1 MRIAE
6 GLEAVVARLSNIPEL
21 QMDYDMILPAI
32 AGASGVFAGFAVIYS
47 KIRPRWLVAV
57 NCWFCNKDT
66 KVEYR
71 HSDGWMCPSCQQYNG
86 FTEEGDYNRDIPAQY
101 CESLNHTYQRKDRQ
115 VKNQPSLALGNG
127 FCQTCNL
134 NQTLKVRAL
143 AEYTPIHPEDYDNE
157 IDEYR
162 KRLERTY
169 ALCRQCEATL
179 HQMLGKQDS
188 WLKPKLISW
197 RLKQSAE
204 NKTQIITKNAAQP
217 KIPFYLCVVRILA
230 ALLSLGILLSNIHHL
245 QHHSGVQIVSLDL
258 GINGEIYLTQINKF
272 QLPLVILGLTMV
284 LFAIFGAGKDIL
296 LVSDAITSF
305 IWVGL
310 LALTSS
316 KKLLSSEDYNSLQVL
331 ISSAALLLT
340 VWTVLVPRS
349 FNNLIMTKPPL
360 NKSAGSDLSSSN
372 HDESCRTVDASLSD
386 DLRDLTAMPTPS
398 SRDLTSTPIPP
409 KSNFSSV
416 DANID
421 SGLESLKISTPYKSG
436 HIHPPTP
443 FSPRALFSD
452 KPGYNP
458 KISDTYC
465 IQKNVNPP
473 RISTKNITQSSW
485 VAGGYWGSPMSPTR
499 ELAAHVVPK
508 PISIHQNQVHTFPL
522 SRSSSQSSGYISL
535 TNGLAPYTSSHG
547 PFSLPN
553 SRHGSVCGDFER
565 GSVFSEPAYKSWV
578 PSVNI
583 KPSDSVSQCSYGRGQ
598 ARSDVQSVYSC
609 ASVFSGS
616 SLQKTPPSPTGSTT
630 CLFQDA
636 MGNISE
642 NSNFSLNSRNFDN
655 REHRTQSVVP
665 VSNDTK
671 LCSFGN
677 HRSPWFAFFL
687 GMSFAANG
695 FLVFLLLSHSGVN
708 IFGSK

>member
-1 MRIAE
+1 
-6 GLEAVVARLSNIPEL
+6 
-21 QMDYDMILPAI
+21 MDYDMILPAI
-32 AGASGVFAGFAVIYS
+32 AGASGLFAGFAVLYS
-47 KIRPRWLVAV
+47 KIRPRWLVPV

-71 HSDGWMCPSCQQYNG
+71 HSDGWMCPSCHQYNG

-101 CESLNHTYQRKDRQ
+101 CESLNHTCQRKDRQ

-143 AEYTPIHPEDYDNE
+143 AEYTPIHPENYDHE
-157 IDEYR
+157 IDEYK

-179 HQMLGKQDS
+179 HQTIGKQDS

-204 NKTQIITKNAAQP
+204 NKTQVLNNNVSSP
-217 KIPFYLCVVRILA
+217 KIPFYLRLVRVLA
-230 ALLSLGILLSNIHHL
+230 ASVSLCILLSNIHRL

-258 GINGEIYLTQINKF
+258 GIKGEIYLTQIGKF

-284 LFAIFGAGKDIL
+284 LLAIFGAGKHIL
-296 LVSDAITSF
+296 LISDAITSF
-305 IWVGL
+305 TWVGL

-316 KKLLSSEDYNSLQVL
+316 KKLLPSEDYNSLQVL
-331 ISSAALLLT
+331 ISSAAVLLT
-340 VWTVLVPRS
+340 FWTVLVPRS
-349 FNNLIMTKPPL
+349 FNNLIMTKAPL
-360 NKSAGSDLSSSN
+360 NKTMRSDISSSR
-372 HDESCRTVDASLSD
+372 HDESRRTVDSSLSD
-386 DLRDLTAMPTPS
+386 DLRDLTAMPTPG

-409 KSNFSSV
+409 KSNLSSI

-421 SGLESLKISTPYKSG
+421 SGLESLKISTPYKTG
-436 HIHPPTP
+436 IVHPSTP

-458 KISDTYC
+458 KINDTYC
-465 IQKNVNPP
+465 IQRNVTPP
-473 RISTKNITQSSW
+473 RINTKNITQSSW
-485 VAGGYWGSPMSPTR
+485 VAGGYWGSPISPSR
-499 ELAAHVVPK
+499 EFSAHIAPK
-508 PISIHQNQVHTFPL
+508 PISLQPNPVHVFPL

-535 TNGLAPYTSSHG
+535 TSGLPPYSSSHG

-553 SRHGSVCGDFER
+553 SCHGSVCGDFER
-565 GSVFSEPAYKSWV
+565 GSVFSEPAYKTWV
-578 PSVNI
+578 PPVNI

-598 ARSDVQSVYSC
+598 ARSDAQSLYSC
-609 ASVFSGS
+609 ASGFSGPL
-616 SLQKTPPSPTGSTT
+616 LQKTPPSPTGSTT

-636 MGNISE
+636 MGSASD
-642 NSNFSLNSRNFDN
+642 NSNFSMNSRSFDN
-655 REHRTQSVVP
+655 RKCHPQKSAIP
-665 VSNDTK
+665 VNDNK
-671 LCSFGN
+671 GSSFGN
-677 HRSPWFAFFL
+677 QRSPWFAFFL
-687 GMSFAANG
+687 GMSCAANG
-695 FLVFLLLSHSGVN
+695 FLVMLLLSHSGVN
-708 IFGSK
+708 IFGYKLYET